1 MAANYDDVLGQL
13 RDAGLL
19 LDTLEVGTTRMV
31 RCKVEGGGRERRGWY
46 MLHELQTPGGELLI
60 VGSYGVWRGNDN
72 SSSKIEL
79 RKRDKEFSQ
88 EQREALKRR
97 IAEDRKKAEAARKR
111 EADIAARR
119 AEIIWGKL
127 APTGESDYLAS
138 KGVAAH
144 GLRFTPNGSAALPL
158 LDINGRLHGLQF
170 LRTTAQ
176 AKAADRPAKEFWP
189 VGLVKKGH
197 FHLIGTPDWI
207 VLVAEGYA
215 TAATLHEATG
225 YPVAVAF
232 DAGNLVAVVA
242 ALRSRYKQSRILICA
257 DDDVLQKCRHCKAR
271 LVLAT
276 TPTDCPACG
285 KAHEARNAGVESASA
300 AALEVN
306 GAWAVAAFNDEGG
319 RRQRFLET
327 GHKLTDYNDVHAL
340 EGLHVV
346 RTQIE
351 ARLSELQWSRP
362 APKIAANTTVGGE
375 GNGAIVPFTS
385 YDELLKRF
393 ALVYGQGGTVFD
405 RQEHCLVTLSDMRDA
420 CVRKDVHRFWM
431 EHPARDIVR
440 VTEVG
445 FDPGG
450 DDPQVTCNLWA
461 GWPTQP
467 VEGKCDKLL
476 DLLWHMCS
484 GETDARELY
493 DWVLRWIAY
502 PIQHPGAKMKTTLV
516 LHGPQGT
523 GKNMFFEALMGIYG
537 QYGRIIDQSA
547 IEDRFNDWAS
557 RKLFLIAD
565 EVIARSD
572 LYHVKNKLKAFIT
585 GDRIRINPKNM
596 AAYEEQNHVNVV
608 FLSNEAMPVVLEEDD
623 RRHAVIWTPE
633 KLKPEFYQDV
643 LAEIR
648 NGGIA
653 ALHHHLLN
661 VPLGNFSN
669 GSLPPRTAAKD
680 ELIGLALDSPL
691 RWLDDLYGKD
701 IAGLTPRPAPS
712 IEWYEAYKLW
722 CHRQSVKAAPMT
734 KFVNA
739 LERKRGIRSERKRY
753 QVLANTM
760 GPHYILMLG
769 NTQPLSGESETSW
782 LGDEVIA
789 FRAELTDY
797 RGKS

>member
-1 MAANYDDVLGQL
+1 MAENYDDVLGQL

-19 LDTLEVGTTRMV
+19 VDSLQVGTTRMV
-31 RCKVEGGGRERRGWY
+31 RCKVESGGREKRGWY
-46 MLHELQTPGGELLI
+46 MLHELQTSSGELLI
-60 VGSYGVWRGNDN
+60 VGSYGVWHGNDN
-72 SSSKIEL
+72 SASKIEL

-88 EQREALKRR
+88 EQRAALKAR
-97 IAEDRKKAEAARKR
+97 IAEDRKKADAARAR
-111 EADIAARR
+111 EAETAARR
-119 AEIIWGKL
+119 AATMWSRLDNDGDSE
-127 APTGESDYLAS
+127 YLS
-138 KGVAAH
+138 RKGVGAH
-144 GLRFTPNGSAALPL
+144 GLRFTPTGSAVLPL
-158 LDINGRLHGLQF
+158 LDTAGKLHGLQF
-170 LRTTAQ
+170 LRTAAQ
-176 AKAADRPAKEFWP
+176 AKLAKRHAKEFWP
-189 VGLVKKGH
+189 YGVAKKGH
-197 FHLIGTPDWI
+197 FHLIGAPDWI

-215 TAATLHEATG
+215 TGATLHEATG
-225 YPVAVAF
+225 YPVAIAF
-232 DAGNLVAVVA
+232 DAGNLGPVAA
-242 ALRSRYKQSRILICA
+242 ALRKRYKRVQILICA
-257 DDDVLQKCRHCKAR
+257 DDDSFSEGN
-271 LVLAT
+271 
-276 TPTDCPACG
+276 P
-285 KAHEARNAGVESASA
+285 GVTAASA
-300 AALEVN
+300 AALAVS
-306 GAWAVAAFNDEGG
+306 GAWAAPRFADEEA
-319 RRQRFLET
+319 RQAKHASQ
-327 GHKLTDYNDVHAL
+327 GHKLTDFNDLHAL

-351 ARLSELQWSRP
+351 ARLSELQWNRP
-362 APKIAANTTVGGE
+362 APKNAANTSHGGE
-375 GNGAIVPFTS
+375 GNAVIRPFES

-431 EHPARDIVR
+431 EHPNRDIVR

-467 VEGKCDKLL
+467 KAGKCDKLL

-484 GETDARELY
+484 GESNAQQLY

-523 GKNMFFEALMGIYG
+523 GKNMFFEALMSIYG

-633 KLKPEFYQDV
+633 KLGVEFYQDV
-643 LAEIR
+643 MAEIR
-648 NGGIA
+648 AGGVA
-653 ALHHHLLN
+653 ALHDYLLH
-661 VPLGNFSN
+661 VPLDNFSN
-669 GSLPPRTAAKD
+669 GTLPPQTAAKD

-691 RWLDDLYGKD
+691 RFIDQLESGFID
-701 IAGLTPRPAPS
+701 GLLPRPAPAR
-712 IEWYEAYKLW
+712 EWYEAYKLW
-722 CHRQSVKAAPMT
+722 CHRDGVRSAPQP
-734 KFVNA
+734 KFLNA
-739 LERKRGIRSERKRY
+739 IERKRGVKSLYKRY
-753 QVLANTM
+753 LINQATL
-760 GPHYILMLG
+760 GPHAILMLG
-769 NTQPLSGESETSW
+769 MTDPGEMNERIF
-782 LGDEVIA
+782 LGDETVI
-789 FRAELTDY
+789 FRAALNDY
-797 RGKS
+797 RGKA

>member
-1 MAANYDDVLGQL
+1 MAENYDDVLAQL

-19 LDTLEVGTTRMV
+19 VDSLQVGTTRMV
-31 RCKVEGGGRERRGWY
+31 RCKVESGGREKRGWY
-46 MLHELQTPGGELLI
+46 MLHELQTSSGELLI
-60 VGSYGVWRGNDN
+60 VGSYGVWHGNDN
-72 SSSKIEL
+72 SASKIEL

-88 EQREALKRR
+88 EQRAALKAR
-97 IAEDRKKAEAARKR
+97 IAEDRKKADAARAR
-111 EADIAARR
+111 EAETAARR
-119 AEIIWGKL
+119 AATMWARLDNDGDSE
-127 APTGESDYLAS
+127 YLRH
-138 KGVAAH
+138 KKVGAH
-144 GLRFTPNGSAALPL
+144 GLRFTPTGSAVLPL
-158 LDINGRLHGLQF
+158 LDTAGKLHGLQF
-170 LRTTAQ
+170 LRTAAQ
-176 AKAADRPAKEFWP
+176 AKLAKRHAKEFWP
-189 VGLVKKGH
+189 YGVAKKGH
-197 FHLIGTPDWI
+197 FHLIGTPDWV

-215 TAATLHEATG
+215 TGASLHEATG
-225 YPVAVAF
+225 YPVAIAF
-232 DAGNLVAVVA
+232 DAGNLGPVAA
-242 ALRSRYKQSRILICA
+242 ALRKRYKRVQIMICA
-257 DDDVLQKCRHCKAR
+257 DDDSF
-271 LVLAT
+271 
-276 TPTDCPACG
+276 TDGNP
-285 KAHEARNAGVESASA
+285 GVTAASA
-300 AALEVN
+300 AALAVS
-306 GAWAVAAFNDEGG
+306 GAWAAPRFADEEA
-319 RRQRFLET
+319 RQAKNAIQ
-327 GHKLTDYNDVHAL
+327 GHKLTDYNDLHAL

-351 ARLSELQWSRP
+351 ARLSELQWNRP
-362 APKIAANTTVGGE
+362 SQKIAVNTTSGGE
-375 GNGAIVPFTS
+375 GNAAIRPFES

-431 EHPARDIVR
+431 EHPNRDIVR

-467 VEGKCDKLL
+467 KAGKCDKLL

-484 GETDARELY
+484 GESNAKQLY
-493 DWVLRWIAY
+493 EWVLRWIAY

-523 GKNMFFEALMGIYG
+523 GKNMFFEALMSIYG

-596 AAYEEQNHVNVV
+596 AAYEEHNHVNVV

-633 KLKPEFYQDV
+633 KLGVEFYREV
-643 LAEIR
+643 MAEIR
-648 NGGIA
+648 AGGVA
-653 ALHHHLLN
+653 ALHDFLLHVEMGDFN
-661 VPLGNFSN
+661 N
-669 GSLPPRTAAKD
+669 GTLPPQTAAKD

-691 RWLDDLYGKD
+691 RFIDQLESGFID
-701 IAGLTPRPAPS
+701 GLLPRPAPAR
-712 IEWYEAYKLW
+712 EWYEAYKLW
-722 CHRQSVKAAPMT
+722 CHRDGVRAAPQP
-734 KFVNA
+734 KFLNA
-739 LERKRGIRSERKRY
+739 IERKRGVKSLYKRY
-753 QVLANTM
+753 LINQTTL
-760 GPHYILMLG
+760 GPHAILMLG
-769 NTQPLSGESETSW
+769 RTDPGETNERIF
-782 LGDEVIA
+782 LGDETVI
-789 FRAELTDY
+789 FRAALNDY
-797 RGKS
+797 RGKA